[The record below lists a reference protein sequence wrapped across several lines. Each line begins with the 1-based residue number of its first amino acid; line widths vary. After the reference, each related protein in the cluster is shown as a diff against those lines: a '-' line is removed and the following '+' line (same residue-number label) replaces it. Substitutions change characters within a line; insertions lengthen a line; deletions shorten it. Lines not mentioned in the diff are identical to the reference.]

1 MKKNCIL
8 FGAGGFIGSHVLNTL
23 KKRGFNIIASDL
35 KKNKW
40 IDSDIKFIEADI
52 FDSLKLKKINYKTD
66 YFLIF
71 SAISDIGES
80 NNEPRKA
87 LDVNIVGLLN
97 ILNLAV
103 RLKVKKII
111 FASTIYVN
119 SNEGGFYKVTKL
131 AGEEL
136 IKEFK
141 QQYNLDFT
149 IIRYGS
155 VYGPRA
161 GLNNGIYKIL
171 NNALNKK
178 KLQYFGSKDTLREY
192 IHVIDAAEST
202 IDLIDDKYNNQIIT
216 LTGKESI
223 KVHDLLLL
231 IKDIM
236 SIKSKIKFINKKI
249 PGHYIRTPYV
259 FEDIISK
266 KYSPRLNIDLAEGL
280 VQTLNYIKKN
290 KD

>member
-1 MKKNCIL
+1 MKKSCIL
-8 FGAGGFIGSHVLNTL
+8 FGASGFIGSHVLNIL
-23 KKRGFNIIASDL
+23 KKREFNVIASDI

-40 IDSDIKFIEADI
+40 TKDDSKFIETDI
-52 FDSLKLKKINYKTD
+52 LNYSKLNKIQNKTD

-71 SAISDIGES
+71 SAISDIEES
-80 NNEPRKA
+80 NSNPLKT
-87 LDVNIVGLLN
+87 LNVNVIGLIN

-103 RLKVKKII
+103 KLKVKKII

-119 SNEGGFYKVTKL
+119 SNEGGIYKVTKL

-141 QQYNLDFT
+141 KNHNLDFT

-155 VYGPRA
+155 VYGPRS

-171 NNALNKK
+171 NNALVNK

-216 LTGKESI
+216 LTGKEST
-223 KVHDLLLL
+223 KVQDLLLL

-236 SIKSKIKFINKKI
+236 SIKSKIKFLNKKI
-249 PGHYIRTPYV
+249 PGHYIRTPYS
-259 FEDIISK
+259 FEDKLSK
-266 KYSPRLNIDLAEGL
+266 KYSPQLNIDLAEGL
-280 VQTLNYIKKN
+280 VQTLNYIKKQKN
-290 KD
+290 

>member
-8 FGAGGFIGSHVLNTL
+8 FGAGGFIGSHVLNSL
-23 KKRGFNIIASDL
+23 KKRGFDILATDL
-35 KKNKW
+35 KKNEW
-40 IDSDIKFIEADI
+40 IDGDIKFIEIDI
-52 FDSLKLKKINYKTD
+52 FDQLKLNKIKKKTD

-71 SAISDIGES
+71 SAISDIGQS
-80 NNEPRKA
+80 NNDPRKSIN
-87 LDVNIVGLLN
+87 VNIIGLFN

-103 RLKVKKII
+103 KLKVKKII

-119 SNEGGFYKVTKL
+119 SNEGGFYKVTKV

-141 QQYNLDFT
+141 RQHDLDFT

-155 VYGPRA
+155 VYGPRSN
-161 GLNNGIYKIL
+161 LNNGIYKIL
-171 NNALNKK
+171 HNALNQK
-178 KLQYFGSKDTLREY
+178 KLKYFGNKDTLREY

-216 LTGKESI
+216 LTGKEST

-231 IKDIM
+231 IRDIM
-236 SIKSKIKFINKKI
+236 SIKSKIQYINKKI
-249 PGHYIRTPYV
+249 PGHYVRTPYY
-259 FEDIISK
+259 FEDMISK
-266 KYSPRLNIDLAEGL
+266 KYSPSLNIDLAEGL
-280 VQTLNYIKKN
+280 VQTLNYIKKK

>member
-1 MKKNCIL
+1 MKKNCII
-8 FGAGGFIGSHVLNTL
+8 FGAGGFIGSHVLNSL
-23 KKRGFNIIASDL
+23 KKRGFDILATDL
-35 KKNKW
+35 KKNEW
-40 IDSDIKFIEADI
+40 IDGDVKFIEIDI
-52 FDSLKLKKINYKTD
+52 FDQLKLNKIKKKTD

-71 SAISDIGES
+71 SAISDIGQS
-80 NNEPRKA
+80 NNDPRKSIN
-87 LDVNIVGLLN
+87 VNIIGLFN

-103 RLKVKKII
+103 KLKVKKII

-119 SNEGGFYKVTKL
+119 SNEGGFYKVTKV

-141 QQYNLDFT
+141 RQHDLDFT

-155 VYGPRA
+155 VYGPRSN
-161 GLNNGIYKIL
+161 LNNGIYKIL
-171 NNALNKK
+171 YNALNQK
-178 KLQYFGSKDTLREY
+178 KLKYFGNKDTLREY

-216 LTGKESI
+216 LTGKEST

-231 IKDIM
+231 IRDIM
-236 SIKSKIKFINKKI
+236 SIKSKIQYINKKI
-249 PGHYIRTPYV
+249 PGHYVRTPYY
-259 FEDIISK
+259 FEDMISK
-266 KYSPRLNIDLAEGL
+266 KYSPSLNIDLAEGL
-280 VQTLNYIKKN
+280 VQTLNYIKKK